1 MRNADNKPDKWRA
14 VIDAHPLESHDP
26 EDWLLYGVALLQTM
40 EPGPDVGK
48 RLQQAALAFL
58 QAQKE
63 GATADQVAQAQ
74 RQSILLSLHQATEIA
89 RIFNTSKS
97 PSGYKNSR
105 YIQHT
110 EYKSDGREV
119 RLLHMHG
126 FKCAGSTLIWSLER
140 ATDGNLIYLES
151 DEPNL
156 RLPWQRAKKH
166 LSSLKQKPIAIT
178 SHLMTLPPQDQLAI
192 IKVAL
197 IRQPLARIISA
208 YQFEMDTKGKQK
220 GLTFDAYLHRYLRS
234 NLSNYQT
241 RHLSPQQEED
251 WNDRNG
257 WGARLELIDLDR
269 PDLFVGIVER
279 YDESMVTLEYIL
291 DQKNIPIDL
300 SYPHPKNTYH
310 SRSKRRRHERHAE
323 IGNLSNQLVLDATE
337 LDESLYKRAEE
348 RLNQYIDSIPDFKR
362 KLRAFQERC
371 MRLKRN
377 PPPIKIKPP
386 KTWIRLA
393 PTLN

>member
-1 MRNADNKPDKWRA
+1 MNNADNKLDNWRA
-14 VIDAHPLESHDP
+14 VIDAHSLESNDP
-26 EDWLLYGVALLQTM
+26 KDWLHYGMALLQTIK
-40 EPGPDVGK
+40 PGPDVGK
-48 RLQQAALAFL
+48 QLQQAALAFL

-63 GATADQVAQAQ
+63 GATAEQVAEAQ
-74 RQSILLSLHQATEIA
+74 RQSALLSLHQATEIA
-89 RIFNTSKS
+89 GILNTSKPQS
-97 PSGYKNSR
+97 DYKNSR
-105 YIQHT
+105 HIQRT
-110 EYKSDGREV
+110 ESKSDEREV

-140 ATDGNLIYLES
+140 ATEGHLMYLES

-178 SHLMTLPPQDQLAI
+178 SHLIALPPQDELAT

-208 YQFEMDTKGKQK
+208 YQFEVDTKDKHK
-220 GLTFDAYLHRYLRS
+220 GLTFDSYLRRYIRS

-257 WGARLELIDLDR
+257 WGARPELIDLDR

-291 DQKNIPIDL
+291 DQKNISIDL
-300 SYPHPKNTYH
+300 SYPHPKNTYR
-310 SRSKRRRHERHAE
+310 SRSKRRKNETQVEA
-323 IGNLSNQLVLDATE
+323 GNPPNQLAKDATE
-337 LDESLYKRAEE
+337 LDESLYRRAEE
-348 RLNQYIDSIPDFKR
+348 RLNRYIDTIPDFEQR
-362 KLRAFQERC
+362 LRAFQERC
-371 MRLKRN
+371 TKLKRN
-377 PPPIKIKPP
+377 PPPVKIKPP
-386 KTWIRLA
+386 KAWIRLS
-393 PTLN
+393 PTSN